1 VRCGSWRTEREET
14 TSRVAALEAALEAAS
29 RDAQAS
35 REALETFRQASI
47 TVKAPQLPTAQYGAL
62 PSYMNRTSEGLTHD
76 D

>member
-1 VRCGSWRTEREET
+1 
-14 TSRVAALEAALEAAS
+14 LEAAS

>member
-1 VRCGSWRTEREET
+1 
-14 TSRVAALEAALEAAS
+14 VATLEAALEAAT

-47 TVKAPQLPTAQYGAL
+47 TVRAPQLPTAQYGAL
-62 PSYMNRTSEGLTHD
+62 PSYLNRSTSDDATHD